1 MASLQKAFSQQIH
14 SQKWRLANKRLILP
28 VILFALLATP
38 STTNLTVSVLSD
50 AFWQVASYVAAT
62 LALYHVI
69 SAKLS
74 QRGKFNTILEGNSR
88 YQVLF
93 ASFMGALPGCGGA
106 IVVITQYVS
115 GRLSF
120 GAVVAVL
127 TATMGDAA
135 FLLLAAKPTTGLAII
150 VIGFFVGL
158 VSGWVVDALHGKDFM
173 RPDIS
178 SNTDQQTTHNDIDD
192 KKPVLKVQGLFW
204 KWALIPSAIIA
215 IMGSL
220 QVDIDQTFHLEA
232 GTINYIGAGAA
243 LIAML
248 LWATSRDVTDYQSA
262 VSEDP
267 KGGSS
272 NLFQRVAQDTNFV
285 TSWVIGAFL
294 LFELTIFWTG
304 LDPAAVFSNWAI
316 MLPLMGVLIGLL
328 PGCGPQILV
337 TSLYISGAVPL
348 SAQLGNA
355 ISNDG
360 DALFPAIALAP
371 KAALMATLYSTIPAV
386 IAAYS
391 YFFIF
396 E

>member
-1 MASLQKAFSQQIH
+1 
-14 SQKWRLANKRLILP
+14 
-28 VILFALLATP
+28 
-38 STTNLTVSVLSD
+38 
-50 AFWQVASYVAAT
+50 
-62 LALYHVI
+62 
-69 SAKLS
+69 
-74 QRGKFNTILEGNSR
+74 
-88 YQVLF
+88 
-93 ASFMGALPGCGGA
+93 
-106 IVVITQYVS
+106 
-115 GRLSF
+115 
-120 GAVVAVL
+120 
-127 TATMGDAA
+127 
-135 FLLLAAKPTTGLAII
+135 
-150 VIGFFVGL
+150 
-158 VSGWVVDALHGKDFM
+158 M

-192 KKPVLKVQGLFW
+192 KKPELKVQGLFW

-316 MLPLMGVLIGLL
+316 MLPLIGVLIGLL

-371 KAALMATLYSTIPAV
+371 KAA
-386 IAAYS
+386 
-391 YFFIF
+391 
-396 E
+396 

>member
-1 MASLQKAFSQQIH
+1 MNALLKTISLARPALGWH
-14 SQKWRLANKRLILP
+14 LTNKRLLLP
-28 VILFALLATP
+28 VVLIALLMTPAT
-38 STTNLTVSVLSD
+38 TELTVSVLSD

-62 LALYHVI
+62 LALYHI
-69 SAKLS
+69 IANWMSRQGKL
-74 QRGKFNTILEGNSR
+74 NTLLGRHSS

-106 IVVITQYVS
+106 IVVITQFVS

-135 FLLLAAKPTTGLAII
+135 FLLLAAEPETGLAII
-150 VIGFFVGL
+150 AVGFVIGL
-158 VSGWVVDALHGKDFM
+158 LAGWGVDRLHGKDFM
-173 RPDIS
+173 RPAPTERQAVS
-178 SNTDQQTTHNDIDD
+178 APAPAGKSQQ
-192 KKPVLKVQGLFW
+192 PALRLQGLFW
-204 KWALIPSAIIA
+204 KWALIPAAIIA
-215 IMGSL
+215 LMGSL
-220 QVDIDQTFHLEA
+220 QMDIDQLLLLPS
-232 GTINYIGAGAA
+232 GAISYLGAA
-243 LIAML
+243 AAMVAML
-248 LWATSRDVTDYQSA
+248 LWATSRDITDYQSA
-262 VSEDP
+262 VAEDP
-267 KGGSS
+267 KAA
-272 NLFQRVAQDTNFV
+272 NNNVFQRVAQDTNFV

-304 LDPAAVFSNWAI
+304 IDPAAIFSNWAV
-316 MLPLMGVLIGLL
+316 LVPLMGVAIGLM

-371 KAALMATLYSTIPAV
+371 KAALMATLYSTLPALLV
-386 IAAYS
+386 AYS
-391 YFFIF
+391 YYLLF

>member
-1 MASLQKAFSQQIH
+1 MASIQKAVSHQLQG
-14 SQKWRLANKRLILP
+14 QKWRLANKRLILP
-28 VILFALLATP
+28 AVLIALLAAP
-38 STTNLTVSVLSD
+38 STKELTVSVLSD

-62 LALYHVI
+62 LALYHFI
-69 SAKLS
+69 SVKLKQS
-74 QRGKFNTILEGNSR
+74 RKLNSVLDSNSR

-106 IVVITQYVS
+106 IVVITQFVS

-135 FLLLAAKPTTGLAII
+135 FLLLAAKPGTGLMLV
-150 VIGFFVGL
+150 VIGFIVGL
-158 VSGWVVDALHGKDFM
+158 ASGSAVDALHGEGFM
-173 RPDIS
+173 RPKQPIIKSTAIS
-178 SNTDQQTTHNDIDD
+178 NSENVNNQSI
-192 KKPVLKVQGLFW
+192 LKLQGQFW
-204 KWALIPSAIIA
+204 KWALIPATTIA
-215 IMGSL
+215 LMGSL
-220 QVDIDQTFHLEA
+220 QMDIDLLFHLA
-232 GTINYIGAGAA
+232 PGTINRIGAGAA
-243 LIAML
+243 LITML
-248 LWATSRDVTDYQSA
+248 LWATSSDITDYQSA
-262 VSEDP
+262 VAEEP
-267 KGGSS
+267 KDSS
-272 NLFQRVAQDTNFV
+272 DLFQHVAQDTNFV

-304 LDPAAVFSNWAI
+304 LDPTAVFSNWSI
-316 MLPLMGVLIGLL
+316 LLPLMGVLIGLL

-348 SAQLGNA
+348 STQLGNA

-371 KAALMATLYSTIPAV
+371 KAALMATLYSTLPAIIV
-386 IAAYS
+386 AYS
-391 YFFIF
+391 CFFAF